1 MAWEDFFNHK
11 CDIYHIVKSD
21 NDIGFGVTDSE
32 SFSYPSVPD
41 CDDVDCHFMI
51 RTGKAIVVQS
61 EPTNDYDA
69 RIKLALPAG
78 TDIRINDKVVSKE
91 TGLSYIAELPRT
103 IKHNHH
109 IVVYIKREG
118 TVKEAI

>member
-11 CDIYHIVKSD
+11 CDIYHIVKSSD
-21 NDIGFGVTDSE
+21 NVGYGVTDTE
-32 SFSYPSVPD
+32 HFSYPAKPD
-41 CDDVDCHFMI
+41 HTDVDCHFMI
-51 RTGKAIVVQS
+51 RTGKAVIVQT
-61 EPTNDYDA
+61 EPANDYDA

-91 TGLSYIAELPRT
+91 TGLTYIAELPRV

-109 IVVYIKREG
+109 IVVYVKREG
-118 TVKEAI
+118 TVREAI

>member
-11 CDIYHIVKSD
+11 CDIYHIAKASSS
-21 NDIGFGVTDSE
+21 IGFGVTDTE
-32 SFSYPSVPD
+32 SFSYPAQPSHT
-41 CDDVDCHFMI
+41 DVDCHFMI
-51 RTGKAIVVQS
+51 KTGKAIIVQTES
-61 EPTNDYDA
+61 TNDYDA

-91 TGLSYIAELPRT
+91 TGLSYIAELPRV

-109 IVVYIKREG
+109 IVVYVKREG